1 MLAILSE
8 IDLSRLV
15 STLKANQQLD
25 TGIELYGCG
34 QVTKQISI
42 IESGFAE
49 VYTHE
54 DLSELPLDE
63 IDKTIGTVHHSLTH
77 SLTHSLIHS
86 LTYLLTYSLTHLL
99 TYSTYS
105 TFSYLLI
112 YSLTHLLTN
121 LLKYS
126 LTHLLTHSLTLA
138 GILRPRG
145 CKKDP
150 SYTAKQIPGMF
161 FACTLSEGCV
171 LGIEA
176 MRSKAGFKDSW

>member
-1 MLAILSE
+1 MKLTKLSVPC
-8 IDLSRLV
+8 I
-15 STLKANQQLD
+15 
-25 TGIELYGCG
+25 
-34 QVTKQISI
+34 
-42 IESGFAE
+42 
-49 VYTHE
+49 
-54 DLSELPLDE
+54 
-63 IDKTIGTVHHSLTH
+63 TH
-77 SLTHSLIHS
+77 SLTHS

-99 TYSTYS
+99 N
-105 TFSYLLI
+105 LLNFQL
-112 YSLTHLLTN
+112 LTHLLT
-121 LLKYS
+121 YS
-126 LTHLLTHSLTLA
+126 LTHSLTQVLTHSLTHSLTLA